1 MDNNTPL
8 LDLIL
13 LNFLPPAARTTIF
26 LMIAFCCW
34 VFIGWYYPIEHIK
47 DPQQK
52 SKTMYYILLCIC
64 GILPIILMIIG
75 VARSNSSNNAIPA
88 APPAPPTNVG
98 GIGSNASRGLG
109 GRQSAPY

>member
-1 MDNNTPL
+1 MDNNTLL

-52 SKTMYYILLCIC
+52 SKTMYYLLLCIC

-75 VARSNSSNNAIPA
+75 IARSGKSNSAM
-88 APPAPPTNVG
+88 PAPPPTGGLTN
-98 GIGSNASRGLG
+98 NPALRGAVPAN
-109 GRQSAPY
+109 RVSAPQ

>member
-1 MDNNTPL
+1 MDNTLL

-13 LNFLPPAARTTIF
+13 LNFLPPEARTTIF

-75 VARSNSSNNAIPA
+75 VARSNSSSNAM
-88 APPAPPTNVG
+88 PAPPPSGGLTN
-98 GIGSNASRGLG
+98 NAALKGAVPANRV
-109 GRQSAPY
+109 SAPY

>member
-1 MDNNTPL
+1 MDNTL

-64 GILPIILMIIG
+64 GILPIVLMIIG
-75 VARSNSSNNAIPA
+75 VARSNSSNNSM
-88 APPAPPTNVG
+88 PAPPPSGGLTN
-98 GIGSNASRGLG
+98 NAALKGAVPANRV
-109 GRQSAPY
+109 SAPY

>member
-1 MDNNTPL
+1 MDNTLL

-13 LNFLPPAARTTIF
+13 LNFLPPEARTTIF

-64 GILPIILMIIG
+64 GILPIVLMIIG
-75 VARSNSSNNAIPA
+75 VARSNSSNNSM
-88 APPAPPTNVG
+88 PAPPPSGGLTN
-98 GIGSNASRGLG
+98 NAALKGAVPANRV
-109 GRQSAPY
+109 SAPY

>member
-1 MDNNTPL
+1 MDNTL

-34 VFIGWYYPIEHIK
+34 VFIGWYYPIEHLK

-64 GILPIILMIIG
+64 GILPIVLMIIG
-75 VARSNSSNNAIPA
+75 VARSNSSNNSM
-88 APPAPPTNVG
+88 PAPPPSGGLTN
-98 GIGSNASRGLG
+98 NAALKGAVPANRV
-109 GRQSAPY
+109 SAPY

>member
-1 MDNNTPL
+1 MDNTLL

-13 LNFLPPAARTTIF
+13 LNFLPPEARTTIF

-52 SKTMYYILLCIC
+52 SKTIYYY
-64 GILPIILMIIG
+64 
-75 VARSNSSNNAIPA
+75 VFA
-88 APPAPPTNVG
+88 AFYQL
-98 GIGSNASRGLG
+98 S
-109 GRQSAPY
+109 